1 MLFLGIILWKG
12 VSCFNAGGRR
22 FVFQMGGGGFI
33 FKWWGG
39 GGGGHLMGAL
49 ILVGG
54 FQKNFKM
61 GRGASPMPPT
71 MGNPSV
77 SILLVRY
84 PIIATE
90 LFIAR

>member
-12 VSCFNAGGRR
+12 VSCFNAGGRG
-22 FVFQMGGGGFI
+22 FVFQMGVGFI
-33 FKWWGG
+33 FKWGVGGWGAPHGGIDCGG
-39 GGGGHLMGAL
+39 GG
-49 ILVGG
+49 
-54 FQKNFKM
+54 FKKNFKM
-61 GRGASPMPPT
+61 GRVASPMPPT

-84 PIIATE
+84 PIITTE

>member
-1 MLFLGIILWKG
+1 
-12 VSCFNAGGRR
+12 
-22 FVFQMGGGGFI
+22 
-33 FKWWGG
+33 
-39 GGGGHLMGAL
+39 MGAL

>member
-1 MLFLGIILWKG
+1 M
-12 VSCFNAGGRR
+12 RR
-22 FVFQMGGGGFI
+22 GGGLFFRWGWASFLSGG
-33 FKWWGG
+33 WGG
-39 GGGGHLMGAL
+39 GGHPMGAL

-54 FQKNFKM
+54 GFKKNFKM
-61 GRGASPMPPT
+61 GRVASPMPPT

-84 PIIATE
+84 PIVTTE

>member
-1 MLFLGIILWKG
+1 M
-12 VSCFNAGGRR
+12 R
-22 FVFQMGGGGFI
+22 GGGGLF
-33 FKWWGG
+33 FRWRGGGASFLSGGG
-39 GGGGHLMGAL
+39 GGGGHPMGAL

-84 PIIATE
+84 PIITTE